1 MSLTID
7 EQNVEELDRIFE
19 ELYKLTN
26 KPFVDLKNDL
36 DNILAGL
43 YSINK
48 KDLMPWHYHDTF
60 FQETPFVYEVDLD
73 KYYISKNLEKLA
85 ADFFLGIGLPVE
97 SILGNS
103 DLFEKEGKNP
113 HAFCTDIDRE
123 GDVRILCNLKDNDRW
138 METTL
143 HELGH
148 AVGLPHTFHNSFT
161 SDFSNEVMGYYPGT
175 HQFSEIVKQAY
186 WSELVLNK
194 IRYLQTIT
202 SSYDSNFVN
211 IQETKF
217 EELVSKFRSKDFMP
231 GKRA

>member
-26 KPFVDLKNDL
+26 KPFVDFKNEL

-123 GDVRILCNLKDNDRW
+123 GDVRILCNLKDNERW

-148 AVGLPHTFHNSFT
+148 AVYDKYHHRELSYLLREPAHIFT
-161 SDFSNEVMGYYPGT
+161 TEGIVM
-175 HQFSEIVKQAY
+175 FLA
-186 WSELVLNK
+186 
-194 IRYLQTIT
+194 
-202 SSYDSNFVN
+202 
-211 IQETKF
+211 
-217 EELVSKFRSKDFMP
+217 
-231 GKRA
+231 A